1 MKKILGISLL
11 LIGSIVHT
19 AFANP
24 ALDELNLLLAK
35 KSQHA
40 QQQKNMQSTIKEM
53 QEQYYFI
60 FIYRSTCPHCH
71 QFAPVVKDFSET
83 FHIPL
88 RAYSLDGE
96 PLVGLSAEPLSPALF
111 KTLYVSGGYKP
122 SVPALYLVHKDTDEA
137 YAVLF
142 GEAQPVELAQRVET
156 LMRHIQEK
164 YHD

>member
-1 MKKILGISLL
+1 MKRIVGIGLL
-11 LIGSIVHT
+11 LIGCLVQA

-24 ALDELNLLLAK
+24 ALAELNALIAK
-35 KSQHA
+35 KSQHEQ
-40 QQQKNMQSTIKEM
+40 QQQKVQSTIREL

-71 QFAPVVKDFSET
+71 QFAPVVKDFSDT

-88 RAYSLDGE
+88 RAYSLDGQ
-96 PLVGLSAEPLSPALF
+96 PLVGLSAELLTPALF

-142 GEAQPVELAQRVET
+142 GEAQPVELAQRVDT

>member
-1 MKKILGISLL
+1 MKRIVGIGLL
-11 LIGSIVHT
+11 LIGVLVKA

-24 ALDELNLLLAK
+24 ALAELNALIAK
-35 KSQHA
+35 KSQHEQ
-40 QQQKNMQSTIKEM
+40 QQQKVQNTIKEL

-71 QFAPVVKDFSET
+71 QFAPVVKDFSDT

-88 RAYSLDGE
+88 RAYSLDGQ
-96 PLVGLSAEPLSPALF
+96 PLIGLSAELLTPALF

-142 GEAQPVELAQRVET
+142 GEAQPVELAQRVDT